1 MSGAFAHHSR
11 TISRPAF
18 VDSLRTQEHHGRE
31 ERERT
36 NRPLGD
42 VPIVVERQRVPAAA
56 LPSIRTP
63 GQTLSLRR
71 ALIRAPFVLAQI
83 VASASDRRPRQH
95 AGSDVV
101 PPPQGGRRRGGTEVA
116 AMKLADRTFLR
127 RVASLFLPVALVA

>member
-42 VPIVVERQRVPAAA
+42 VPIVVERQRFPESA
-56 LPSIRTP
+56 LPRIRTP

-83 VASASDRRPRQH
+83 VASASDRRP
-95 AGSDVV
+95 GST
-101 PPPQGGRRRGGTEVA
+101 QGATSCPRP
-116 AMKLADRTFLR
+116 
-127 RVASLFLPVALVA
+127 RVAGAGEARRWLQ